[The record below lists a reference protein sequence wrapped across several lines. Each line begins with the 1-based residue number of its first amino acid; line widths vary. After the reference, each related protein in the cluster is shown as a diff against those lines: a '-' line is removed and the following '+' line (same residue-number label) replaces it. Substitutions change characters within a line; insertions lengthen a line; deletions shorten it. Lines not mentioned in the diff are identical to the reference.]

1 MIEAGRNEEQ
11 MEELALV
18 KKAKV
23 CFPLRKKKIYI
34 GQIQTK
40 FAAKREME
48 SLYAQSDGTQQK
60 MKLHPAFSLRMAP
73 EVTDGDRDL
82 GASLTPEA

>member
-18 KKAKV
+18 MKAKGM
-23 CFPLRKKKIYI
+23 FSAEKEKIYI
-34 GQIQTK
+34 GYIETK

-48 SLYAQSDGTQQK
+48 SLYA
-60 MKLHPAFSLRMAP
+60 
-73 EVTDGDRDL
+73 
-82 GASLTPEA
+82 

>member
-18 KKAKV
+18 MKAKGM
-23 CFPLRKKKIYI
+23 FSAEKEKIYI
-34 GQIQTK
+34 GYIETK

-60 MKLHPAFSLRMAP
+60 MRLHPAFSLRMAP